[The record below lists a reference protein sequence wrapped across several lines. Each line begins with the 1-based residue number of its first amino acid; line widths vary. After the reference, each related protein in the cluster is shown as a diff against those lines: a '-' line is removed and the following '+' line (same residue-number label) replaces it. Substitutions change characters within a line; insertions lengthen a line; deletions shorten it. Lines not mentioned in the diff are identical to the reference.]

1 MILEQMSREL
11 NLPVTFISGLAVG
24 ASHEYREFT
33 IPKRNG
39 ERRKIYHPSRRLK
52 ALQRWLLA
60 KVIEPLPIH
69 QAAMAYR
76 RNTSI
81 LDNAERHI
89 RSRYLLRLDFQS
101 FFESIT
107 ERDIRLYVSH
117 HLPQFAS
124 WSVPDPDVF
133 LRLICRKGALTIG
146 APTSP
151 ALSNR
156 VCFEL
161 DQMIDG
167 YCQAQGITYT
177 RYADD
182 LFFSTNH
189 KGVLRLLEDEV
200 PRVCAAL
207 PFPANLRVNV
217 AKTRHASKR
226 RARRVT
232 GIVLGSD
239 GRAHVG
245 RSLKRRIRTQ
255 IYQLERLDEKQKSSL
270 SGLIA
275 YTVGLDPNFMNALIN
290 KYGLARVRQA
300 QLLPDSEVD

>member
-11 NLPVTFISGLAVG
+11 NLPVTFISGVAIG
-24 ASHEYREFT
+24 ASHEYRTFT

-39 ERRKIYHPSRRLK
+39 EPRTIHHPSRRLK
-52 ALQRWLLA
+52 AIQRWLLL

-69 QAAMAYR
+69 EAAMAYR
-76 RNTSI
+76 RDISI
-81 LDNAERHI
+81 LENAQRHVN
-89 RSRYLLRLDFQS
+89 SRYLLRLDFQS

-107 ERDIRLYVSH
+107 EHDIRVYISEH
-117 HLPQFAS
+117 RPYFAN
-124 WSVPDPDVF
+124 WSTSDIDVF
-133 LRLICRKGALTIG
+133 LSLICRKGALTIG

-161 DQMIDG
+161 DQIVDG

-189 KGVLRLLEDEV
+189 NGVLRLLEVEV
-200 PRVCAAL
+200 PRMCSAL
-207 PFPANLRVNV
+207 RFPANLRVNV

-226 RARRVT
+226 RIRRVT

-239 GRAHVG
+239 AHAHIG

-255 IYQLERLDEKQKSSL
+255 IYRLEALNEKQRNSL

-275 YTVGLDPNFMNALIN
+275 YAGGLDPNFMNSLIS
-290 KYGLARVRQA
+290 KYGLPRVRQA
-300 QLLPDSEVD
+300 QLLSEKAD

>member
-1 MILEQMSREL
+1 LE
-11 NLPVTFISGLAVG
+11 
-24 ASHEYREFT
+24 
-33 IPKRNG
+33 
-39 ERRKIYHPSRRLK
+39 
-52 ALQRWLLA
+52 
-60 KVIEPLPIH
+60 
-69 QAAMAYR
+69 
-76 RNTSI
+76 
-81 LDNAERHI
+81 NAERHVK
-89 RSRYLLRLDFQS
+89 SQYLLRLDFQS

-107 ERDIRLYVSH
+107 ERDIRLYISAH
-117 HLPQFAS
+117 QPYFAS
-124 WSVPDPDVF
+124 WSVSDVDVF
-133 LRLICRKGALTIG
+133 CRLICRNGSLTIG

-156 VCFEL
+156 VCIEL

-167 YCQAQGITYT
+167 YCQGQGITYT

-189 KGVLRLLEDEV
+189 GGVLQFLENEV
-200 PRVCAAL
+200 PRICAAL
-207 PFPANLRVNV
+207 RFPTNLRVNV

-239 GRAHVG
+239 SRTHIG
-245 RSLKRRIRTQ
+245 RSLKRKIRTQ
-255 IYQLERLDEKQKSSL
+255 VYRLEQLDEKQRNSL

-275 YTVGLDPNFMNALIN
+275 YAVGLDPNFMNSLIN

-300 QLLPDSEVD
+300 QLLPDNQVN